1 MNIIVV
7 GLSHKTAAVE
17 IREKVA
23 FSPTQM
29 EKPLSAVV
37 ALPDI
42 TEAVIVSTCNRVEI
56 YATTRDVA
64 GGMARLKR
72 FLATPL
78 VRREPPL

>member
-23 FSPTQM
+23 FAPTQM
-29 EKPLSAVV
+29 EKPLKAVV

-42 TEAVIVSTCNRVEI
+42 TEAVIVSTCNRV
-56 YATTRDVA
+56 
-64 GGMARLKR
+64 
-72 FLATPL
+72 
-78 VRREPPL
+78 